1 MIWPFTDMPRV
12 IRKDLA
18 VVILPGYGWR
28 QNKTRNLIAQDK
40 SEVGAMAEADQ
51 KL

>member
-1 MIWPFTDMPRV
+1 MPRV
-12 IRKDLA
+12 VLLDLA
-18 VVILPGYGWR
+18 VGILPGYGR
-28 QNKTRNLIAQDK
+28 RRNKTRNLIAQDE